1 MMMRCVCTVLAL
13 LIGGQACAQ
22 ENVRPTISIPL
33 EDFELQDSEGNA
45 FHPRDLRGKA
55 WIAHFFFTTCKECG
69 KTAPTMEAVQKLV
82 AGKKDYRL
90 VSISLNNDS
99 PAALKKYRE
108 DLGGDPK
115 QWIFL
120 TGPKEKVHAIVQ
132 QAFKQSAIDNPNGT
146 PENAVVHS
154 FNIVVVDP
162 KGNMVGFE
170 NGLQSESADALYAI
184 ARSTVHPKYLLPA
197 MNASLNGLAAIL
209 LVLGYRAIK
218 ARQETLHKWTMTLAL
233 LVSAVFLASY
243 LYFHFVVQDGQ
254 PARFSGQ
261 GFVRWAYFGILLTHT
276 ILAVIVAPLAIFVAI
291 QGWRDRRPSHVRLA
305 RWTWPIWLYVSVTGI
320 VVYWMLYQMYP
331 PY

>member
-1 MMMRCVCTVLAL
+1 MMRCVCAALAL
-13 LIGGQACAQ
+13 LIGGQSWAQ
-22 ENVRPTISIPL
+22 ENRRPDIAIPI
-33 EDFELQDSEGNA
+33 EDFELMDAEGVP

-55 WIAHFFFTTCKECG
+55 WIAHFFFTTCKECTQ
-69 KTAPTMEAVQKLV
+69 TAPTMMALQKLV

-90 VSISLNNDS
+90 VSISLNQD
-99 PAALKKYRE
+99 AAADLKSYRN

-132 QAFKQSAIDNPNGT
+132 TIFKQHAADSDNPSPGA
-146 PENAVVHS
+146 EVQHS
-154 FNIVVVDP
+154 FNVAVIDP
-162 KGNMVGFE
+162 QGVMVGFE
-170 NGLQSESADALYAI
+170 NGKAPDSAAKLYAL

-209 LVLGYRAIK
+209 LILGYRAIK
-218 ARQETLHKWTMTLAL
+218 ARQETLHKWSMTLAL

-261 GFVRWAYFGILLTHT
+261 GFVRYLYFGILLTHT
-276 ILAVIVAPLAIFVAI
+276 ILAVIVAPLAIAVAV
-291 QGWRDRRPSHVRLA
+291 QGWRGRLASHVRLA
-305 RWTWPIWLYVSVTGI
+305 RWTWPMWLYVSITGI